1 MKKIDKNRIE
11 KVEIKNKK
19 AAFSYFLTQRFE
31 AGLVLKGTEIKS
43 IKEGK
48 ANLVDAFCFFK
59 KNELFVKNMHIGIF
73 EKGSFYNHEPM
84 RVRKLL
90 LNKREL
96 KKLQA
101 KVKEKGNT
109 IIPTKIFINE
119 RGFAKLE
126 ISLASG
132 KKKFDK
138 RNSIKEKDLKRDMAR
153 IRKF

>member
-1 MKKIDKNRIE
+1 
-11 KVEIKNKK
+11 
-19 AAFSYFLTQRFE
+19 
-31 AGLVLKGTEIKS
+31 LKGTEIKS

-59 KNELFVKNMHIGIF
+59 KNELFVKNMHIGTF
-73 EKGSFYNHEPM
+73 DKGSFYNHEPM

-90 LNKREL
+90 LNKIEL
-96 KKLQA
+96 KKLQN

-109 IIPTKIFINE
+109 IIPTKIFVNE

-126 ISLASG
+126 IALASG

-138 RNSIKEKDLKRDMAR
+138 RATIKEKDLKRDMAR